1 MTAFEFFFSFYGLIL
16 GLSVAVIA
24 TGAARA
30 FKHRK
35 IVAVGWKTPLLAVFA
50 ALDIVT
56 FWDSAWV
63 SFHDAPYSYGLLV
76 AGMVVAL
83 IYFVAA
89 SLIFPDAEDGVASLD
104 QHFWAN
110 KRAVLLL
117 LVLTNLLMTGI
128 TLWMKW
134 GQADAGRLLFIY
146 GQNLL
151 LYLALIGT
159 AALTR
164 RAWLFAATVGLHV
177 IIYIVLAA
185 LSIASP
191 QRMAAN
197 SLNQSATAAT
207 DAAAKAATPQ
217 DQARP

>member
-16 GLSVAVIA
+16 GLSVAVMA

-35 IVAVGWKTPLLAVFA
+35 SIPIGWKTPLLAVFA

-63 SFHDAPYSYGLLV
+63 SFNNAPYSYGLLV
-76 AGMVVAL
+76 AGLVVAL
-83 IYFVAA
+83 IYFIAA
-89 SLIFPDAEDGVASLD
+89 SLIFPDAEGRVASMD

-117 LVLTNLLMTGI
+117 LVLTNLLMTGATI
-128 TLWMKW
+128 WMKW
-134 GQADAGRLLFIY
+134 GQADATHLLLIY
-146 GQNLL
+146 GQNQL
-151 LYLALIGT
+151 LYLALIVP

-164 RAWLFAATVGLHV
+164 RAWLFATTVGLHV
-177 IIYIVLAA
+177 AIYIALAA
-185 LSIASP
+185 LSIALP

-197 SLNQSATAAT
+197 SLNEASSPVTAST
-207 DAAAKAATPQ
+207 TPSQPAAP
-217 DQARP
+217 

>member
-1 MTAFEFFFSFYGLIL
+1 MGRFVTAFEFFFSFYGLIL

-35 IVAVGWKTPLLAVFA
+35 TVPVGWKTPLLAVFA

-89 SLIFPDAEDGVASLD
+89 NLIFPDVEDKAASLD
-104 QHFWAN
+104 AHFWTN
-110 KRAVLLL
+110 KRTVLLL
-117 LVLTNLLMTGI
+117 LVLTNLLMTAA
-128 TLWMKW
+128 TVWMKW
-134 GQADAGRLLFIY
+134 GQADTALLLYAY
-146 GQNLL
+146 GQNQL
-151 LYLALIGT
+151 LYLALIIP
-159 AALTR
+159 AAMTR
-164 RAWLFAATVGLHV
+164 RAWLFATTVGLHV
-177 IIYIVLAA
+177 VIYIGFAA
-185 LSIASP
+185 VSIAMP
-191 QRMAAN
+191 QQMAAN
-197 SLNQSATAAT
+197 SLNQNTQ
-207 DAAAKAATPQ
+207 AAAPSQ
-217 DQARP
+217 H

>member
-35 IVAVGWKTPLLAVFA
+35 TVAVGWKTPLLAVFA

-89 SLIFPDAEDGVASLD
+89 SLIFPDAEDHVASLD

-117 LVLTNLLMTGI
+117 LILTNLLMTGA

-134 GQADAGRLLFIY
+134 GQADAGRLLYAY
-146 GQNLL
+146 GQNQL
-151 LYLALIGT
+151 LYLALIVP
-159 AALTR
+159 AAMTR
-164 RAWLFAATVGLHV
+164 RAWLFATTVGLHV
-177 IIYIVLAA
+177 VIYIGFAA
-185 LSIASP
+185 VSIATP
-191 QRMAAN
+191 ERMIAN
-197 SLNQSATAAT
+197 SLNQKPPAAEASAPAATAA
-207 DAAAKAATPQ
+207 P
-217 DQARP
+217 

>member
-16 GLSVAVIA
+16 GLSVAVMA

-35 IVAVGWKTPLLAVFA
+35 SIPIGWKTPLLAVFA

-63 SFHDAPYSYGLLV
+63 SFNNAPYSYGLLV
-76 AGMVVAL
+76 AGLVVAL
-83 IYFVAA
+83 IYFIAA
-89 SLIFPDAEDGVASLD
+89 SLIFPDAEDRVASMD

-117 LVLTNLLMTGI
+117 LVLTNLLMTGATI
-128 TLWMKW
+128 WMKW
-134 GQADAGRLLFIY
+134 GQADATHLLLIY
-146 GQNLL
+146 GQNQL
-151 LYLALIGT
+151 LYLALIVP

-164 RAWLFAATVGLHV
+164 RAWLFATTVGLHV
-177 IIYIVLAA
+177 AIYIALAA
-185 LSIASP
+185 LSIALP

-197 SLNQSATAAT
+197 SLNEASSPVAAST
-207 DAAAKAATPQ
+207 TPSQPAAP
-217 DQARP
+217 

>member
-16 GLSVAVIA
+16 GLSVAVMA

-35 IVAVGWKTPLLAVFA
+35 SIPIGWKTPLLAVFA

-63 SFHDAPYSYGLLV
+63 SFNNAPYSYGLLV
-76 AGMVVAL
+76 AGLVVAL
-83 IYFVAA
+83 IYFIAA
-89 SLIFPDAEDGVASLD
+89 SLIFPDAEDHVTSLD

-117 LVLTNLLMTGI
+117 LVLTNLLMTGA
-128 TLWMKW
+128 TVCMKW
-134 GQADAGRLLFIY
+134 GQADATHLLLIY
-146 GQNLL
+146 GQNQL
-151 LYLALIGT
+151 LYLALIVP

-164 RAWLFAATVGLHV
+164 RAWLFATTVGLHV
-177 IIYIVLAA
+177 AIYIALAA
-185 LSIASP
+185 ISIALP
-191 QRMAAN
+191 QQMAAN
-197 SLNQSATAAT
+197 SLNEASSPAAST
-207 DAAAKAATPQ
+207 TPSQPAAP
-217 DQARP
+217 